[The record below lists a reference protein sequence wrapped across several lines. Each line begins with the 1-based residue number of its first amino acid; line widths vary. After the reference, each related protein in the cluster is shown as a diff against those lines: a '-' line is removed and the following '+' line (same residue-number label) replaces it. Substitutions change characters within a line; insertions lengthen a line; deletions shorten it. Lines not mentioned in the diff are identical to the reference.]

1 MFHGKRDF
9 VDMIKSVDQE
19 IWKIIMVPLVGPSND
34 TDP

>member
-9 VDMIKSVDQE
+9 VDMIKSVGQE
-19 IWKIIMVPLVGPSND
+19 IWEIIMVPVVGPSND